1 MQAPTNLSSSGD
13 FNLTDDWSMLDLNS
27 SSYYDD
33 DVIGEFI
40 NATDDHL
47 VYGDWTKA
55 VMTSLPNQS
64 TTSRTRSFGA
74 FYWFTLG
81 LNWLNYYYLG
91 AIVVVGV
98 LGNGFNVFSFLRTR
112 NKLRSPSYYLAA
124 LALADTVFLLTIFVI
139 WLGHFKITF
148 FLRPVFF
155 YTLVYIGAASSC
167 VSGTLIHLISSLCR
181 HFLRVGDAM

>member
-1 MQAPTNLSSSGD
+1 MEVPITTLSSAAVFTRVNYSD
-13 FNLTDDWSMLDLNS
+13 FLMLDQNS
-27 SSYYDD
+27 TNSSYYDG
-33 DVIGEFI
+33 DVNGEFI
-40 NATDDHL
+40 NATDDDL
-47 VYGDWTKA
+47 LYSAGNWTKA
-55 VMTSLPNQS
+55 VITSLQNQS

-124 LALADTVFLLTIFVI
+124 LALADAAFLLTIFVI

-167 VSGTLIHLISSLCR
+167 VSGTLIHLISSLC
-181 HFLRVGDAM
+181 